1 MFGAG
6 DSLGPYTIVR
16 RLGAGAMGEV
26 YQARHRHMARDAA
39 IKVLRAEL
47 TEDAEVVSRFFTE
60 ARATAAVRH
69 PGIVEIFDCDVHR
82 SGRAFIV
89 MEYLPG
95 QDLARRLAEGGA
107 FAGRWPEVR
116 AIGRQ
121 VAGALAAAHAAGIV
135 HRDLK
140 PANVFVINSGSGAE
154 ADATPVVKVVD
165 FGIAKL
171 LHRDGAAHSQTQTG
185 HILGT
190 PLYMSPEQARGAKTI
205 DHRTDVYA
213 LGCVL
218 FEMIT
223 GQPPFVRR
231 GPAEVIVA
239 HLQEPAPRASSLA
252 PSVPPA
258 LDELVAQMLAKDP
271 AARPASMADVAARLA
286 EPAPGHVATKLMTSG
301 KPSPGPAPSA
311 PAPPAAAGRGAQL
324 GAKLIER
331 AASTTL
337 GGSASQIAAETE
349 IVARDRKRAPWPAIA
364 GAAALVV
371 VGGIVAMTRSGGH
384 AAAPAAAVAPPAPS
398 AVTPS
403 APAAAPAGRRIAITS
418 QPAGAEVWIDAETA
432 ARGRTPL
439 TLELAAAQSASATLR
454 ASGYDPVTVSLDASS
469 TGARH
474 VVLPASAA
482 APPPAKSRPTPRKH
496 RSEPEFKAIED

>member
-95 QDLARRLAEGGA
+95 QDLARRLAEGGS

-121 VAGALAAAHAAGIV
+121 VAGALAVAHAAGIV

-140 PANVFVINSGSGAE
+140 PANVFVINSGAE
-154 ADATPVVKVVD
+154 ADATAVVKVVD

-171 LHRDGAAHSQTQTG
+171 LRRDGAAHSQTQTG

-239 HLQEPAPRASSLA
+239 HLQEPAPRASSL
-252 PSVPPA
+252 VPGVPTA

-271 AARPASMADVAARLA
+271 AARPASMADVATRLA
-286 EPAPGHVATKLMTSG
+286 EPPPGHVATKLLASG
-301 KPSPGPAPSA
+301 KPSPSIAAAPNVPS
-311 PAPPAAAGRGAQL
+311 PPAVARGAQVQEV
-324 GAKLIER
+324 AR

-337 GGSASQIAAETE
+337 GGSASEIAAETE
-349 IVARDRKRAPWPAIA
+349 IIARDRKRPPWSAIA

-371 VGGIVAMTRSGGH
+371 VGAIVAFTRSGH
-384 AAAPAAAVAPPAPS
+384 HDAAPVRAIAPPAPAVVPPPAVAPPA
-398 AVTPS
+398 A
-403 APAAAPAGRRIAITS
+403 RRIAITS
-418 QPAGAEVWIDAETA
+418 QPPGAEVWIDAEPT

-439 TLELAAAQSASATLR
+439 TLELAAAQTASAALR
-454 ASGYDPVTVSLDASS
+454 APGFDSVTLTLDPNGK
-469 TGARH
+469 GARH
-474 VVLPASAA
+474 VVLPASATA
-482 APPPAKSRPTPRKH
+482 APSPAKPRPTPRKH
-496 RSEPEFKAIED
+496 HADSEFKAIED